1 MLRADSLTI
10 KAGAKTLC
18 VGLSA
23 VFAPGECWALLGPN
37 GCGKTTLLH
46 TLSGLRHPASGTV
59 LVDQTPIQNL
69 ARAAQARH
77 VGVLLQEEA
86 ASFWGSVRD
95 YVMLGRFPHGQS
107 QADRD
112 RVADSIVQ
120 VGLDKLVTRSMRT
133 LSGGERQRARI
144 AQLLAQSP
152 EVYCLDE
159 PLLHLDLRHQ
169 IEMMELFRRLAGE
182 QKKTILMVLH
192 DSLWAGRYCDSAL
205 LLHEGG
211 RVAMGAASEVL
222 RRDNLEALY
231 GCSLEPLRLSAIT

>member
-1 MLRADSLTI
+1 MLRADGLTI
-10 KAGAKTLC
+10 TAGAKTLC
-18 VGLSA
+18 AGLSA
-23 VFAPGECWALLGPN
+23 IFAPGECWALLGPN

-46 TLSGLRHPASGTV
+46 TLSGLRNPASGTV
-59 LVDQTPIQNL
+59 LVNDAPIQSL

-86 ASFWGSVRD
+86 AAFWGSVRD

-107 QADRD
+107 QADHD
-112 RVADSIVQ
+112 RVADSIMK
-120 VGLDKLVTRSMRT
+120 VGLDRLVTRSMRT

-152 EVYCLDE
+152 DVYCLDE

-205 LLHEGG
+205 LLFEGG
-211 RVAMGAASEVL
+211 RVVMGAAPEVL

-231 GCSLEPLRLSAIT
+231 GCSLEPFRLLAVS